1 MRSCFTVAGL
11 PRTKRL
17 ALAILISMLAT
28 ESLAISRYEVGN
40 KSCGELHAIVRRDGA
55 AILRWRS
62 QRTGNPLYERF
73 VRNWNYCPAGQ
84 TTAVAQLARLLRLHK
99 QTHSTQWPKRAGTLA
114 EWSTSIR
121 SFARRRA
128 AGVRFGCRRLV
139 RVPEM
144 FCGGC

>member
-62 QRTGNPLYERF
+62 QRTGIPLYERF

-84 TTAVAQLARLLRLHK
+84 TTDSSSVPAADGRCPLLKCVQIEDLYN
-99 QTHSTQWPKRAGTLA
+99 W
-114 EWSTSIR
+114 
-121 SFARRRA
+121 
-128 AGVRFGCRRLV
+128 
-139 RVPEM
+139 
-144 FCGGC
+144 